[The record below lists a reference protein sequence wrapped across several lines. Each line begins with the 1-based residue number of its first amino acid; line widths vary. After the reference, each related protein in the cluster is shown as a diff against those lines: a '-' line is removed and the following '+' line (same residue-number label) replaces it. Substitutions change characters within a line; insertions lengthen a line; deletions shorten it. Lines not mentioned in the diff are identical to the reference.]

1 MSEKRTTLSDQKLVD
16 YLLKL
21 LPEAEQQ
28 ALAEE
33 VEKDNK
39 LQQRLA
45 VWQNA
50 LFNFYDDIPEQ
61 TPPEHVWRAIEQKLF
76 ADELVNQK
84 TQTKPQKRIARFWY
98 YLTPA
103 LLTLCLLF
111 IVTFYWQHHPTYQAT
126 VIAETTPTMLWKIEG
141 NKNSIAF
148 TSTQNVS
155 VENMDCVAWLQHGD
169 SSPVV
174 LGVIPDKGNKTS
186 LRIELP
192 KSLEASA
199 GDRIIIAMVQ
209 RGSIK
214 KLPAKDKQHIV
225 QLTEL

>member
-16 YLLKL
+16 YLLRL

-28 ALAEE
+28 ALAKEI
-33 VEKDNK
+33 EKDDE

-45 VWQNA
+45 IWQNA
-50 LFNFYDDIPEQ
+50 LFSFYDDIQEQ
-61 TPPEHVWRAIEQKLF
+61 TPPEYVWRAIEQKLF
-76 ADELVNQK
+76 SDEFINRE
-84 TQTKPQKRIARFWY
+84 TQIKPQKRLARFWY

-111 IVTFYWQHHPTYQAT
+111 VVTFYWQHRPTYQAIVT
-126 VIAETTPTMLWKIEG
+126 AETAPTMLWKIEG

-148 TSTQNVS
+148 TSLRDMS

-192 KSLEASA
+192 KSLAANA
-199 GDRIIIAMVQ
+199 GDRIIIAMVK
-209 RGSIK
+209 RGVNQ
-214 KLPAKDKQHIV
+214 LPAKGRQHIV
-225 QLTEL
+225 QLTEF